1 MSCYLVD
8 TTRGQV
14 SVETARHPF
23 PHGPFV
29 RVAAVDGLMLE
40 FGSER
45 NAAGGWDS
53 VVHDPRTGETRRRCN
68 VLSHDRGLTE
78 RQMVAEWNR
87 QPRLVL
93 VPTAIAHSAGEREQ
107 RKLRHAVRIRTRP
120 SRARVGRLVGVGW
133 ALTDVTPLDSLPP
146 AVRGRSIKQLAPRGS
161 QPQPGPRQH
170 GGGTVRQGRLLPTPL
185 AARTT

>member
-120 SRARVGRLVGVGW
+120 SRARV
-133 ALTDVTPLDSLPP
+133 
-146 AVRGRSIKQLAPRGS
+146 
-161 QPQPGPRQH
+161 
-170 GGGTVRQGRLLPTPL
+170 
-185 AARTT
+185 